1 MRLRTGLWRSS
12 HYFREIVQDDDL
24 YYSVMATEIPLKVSY
39 CQQTALYLSCP
50 VIILSPHFHLKEM
63 SGYYKLCH
71 LRRHPLLQ
79 TLLPLSAGG
88 FLRTRTRRPCR
99 PTGTGGLDEIK
110 IRSALDPIGGSP
122 FLHSWKLLKVEL
134 FSAFISHLDDISSWK
149 CSLKCKSLQFKKK
162 KLTRKRVGFEPAT

>member
-1 MRLRTGLWRSS
+1 MDATIYSVFWVQFTQLFLLTKSTCGWQLNSLRKGFASRWKICPLFRIILEMRLRTGLWRSS

-39 CQQTALYLSCP
+39 SQQTALYLSCP
-50 VIILSPHFHLKEM
+50 VIILSSHFHLKEM

-71 LRRHPLLQ
+71 VRRHPLLQ

-99 PTGTGGLDEIK
+99 PTGTGG
-110 IRSALDPIGGSP
+110 SG
-122 FLHSWKLLKVEL
+122 WN
-134 FSAFISHLDDISSWK
+134 
-149 CSLKCKSLQFKKK
+149 
-162 KLTRKRVGFEPAT
+162 

>member
-1 MRLRTGLWRSS
+1 MDATIYSVFWVQFTQLFLLTKSTCGWQLNSLRKGFASRWKICPLFRIILEMRLRTGLWRSS

-50 VIILSPHFHLKEM
+50 VIILSSHFHLKEM

-71 LRRHPLLQ
+71 VRRHPLLQ

-99 PTGTGGLDEIK
+99 PTGTGG
-110 IRSALDPIGGSP
+110 SG
-122 FLHSWKLLKVEL
+122 WN
-134 FSAFISHLDDISSWK
+134 
-149 CSLKCKSLQFKKK
+149 
-162 KLTRKRVGFEPAT
+162 

>member
-1 MRLRTGLWRSS
+1 MTAGLAEEGFRLQMKDMSLIQNN
-12 HYFREIVQDDDL
+12 FRNETAHWPLALIPLFSRDRPRRRPIL
-24 YYSVMATEIPLKVSY
+24 YSVMATEIPLKVSY

-71 LRRHPLLQ
+71 VRRHPLLQ

-99 PTGTGGLDEIK
+99 PTGTGG
-110 IRSALDPIGGSP
+110 SG
-122 FLHSWKLLKVEL
+122 
-134 FSAFISHLDDISSWK
+134 
-149 CSLKCKSLQFKKK
+149 
-162 KLTRKRVGFEPAT
+162 